1 MAFEGLSEK
10 LNATFKHLRGKGRLS
25 EEDIKLAMREVR
37 LALLEADVSYKVV
50 KDFVKTVSERAVGA
64 EVLDSLTP
72 AQQVI
77 KIVSEELTALMGG
90 ANAKLTFASKPPT
103 VVMMVGLQG
112 AGKTTNVAKLAGYF
126 RKQGHRPLLTACDVY
141 RPAAI
146 TQLQVVGKQLNIP
159 VFEMGQ
165 IDPVQIAQEA
175 VKYAGDHGND
185 MVFLDTAGRL
195 HIDEK
200 LMDELKNI
208 KATVKPTEIILVV
221 DAMTGQDAVTVASA
235 FDDALG
241 IDGMV
246 LTKLDGDTRGGAA
259 LSARAVTGKPI
270 KFVGM
275 GEKLTELDYFHPDR
289 MASRILGMGD
299 MLSLIEKAEMALD
312 EKKAAELE
320 KKLRKNKFDLNDLLS
335 QLQQIRKMGSM
346 KDLLGM
352 LPGVGSKIKDMD
364 VDESQ
369 FDRVQ
374 AIIFSMTY
382 KERSNPD
389 IINPSRKRRI
399 AAGCGMQVEDVNKL
413 LKQYRDMQKLFKQF
427 NSKSARRRFS
437 KMGNFGN
444 YGM

>member
-195 HIDEK
+195 HNK
-200 LMDELKNI
+200 KGLMDELAKI
-208 KATVKPTEIILVV
+208 SRSVKKASPDASLEVLLVL
-221 DAMTGQDAVTVASA
+221 DAITGQNAISQAQEFCRAAGATGV
-235 FDDALG
+235 
-241 IDGMV
+241 V
-246 LTKLDGDTRGGAA
+246 LTKLDGTPKGGCIIGVHEK
-259 LSARAVTGKPI
+259 LGLPI
-270 KFVGM
+270 RFVGV
-275 GEKLTELDYFHPDR
+275 GEKIDDLIFFSATDFAEALLPEVPQHKKEETE
-289 MASRILGMGD
+289 
-299 MLSLIEKAEMALD
+299 
-312 EKKAAELE
+312 
-320 KKLRKNKFDLNDLLS
+320 
-335 QLQQIRKMGSM
+335 
-346 KDLLGM
+346 
-352 LPGVGSKIKDMD
+352 
-364 VDESQ
+364 
-369 FDRVQ
+369 Q
-374 AIIFSMTY
+374 AG
-382 KERSNPD
+382 EEQ
-389 IINPSRKRRI
+389 
-399 AAGCGMQVEDVNKL
+399 A
-413 LKQYRDMQKLFKQF
+413 
-427 NSKSARRRFS
+427 
-437 KMGNFGN
+437 
-444 YGM
+444 